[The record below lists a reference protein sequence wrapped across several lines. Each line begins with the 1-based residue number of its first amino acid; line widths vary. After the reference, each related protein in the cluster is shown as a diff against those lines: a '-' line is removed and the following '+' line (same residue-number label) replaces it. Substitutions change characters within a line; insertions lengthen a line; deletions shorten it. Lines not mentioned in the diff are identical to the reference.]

1 MWKTPLAIIALMLVS
16 LTGLASEAE
25 QTKTEAALVNVDMT
39 LDLDGMEKY
48 AQEASESLEVISQS
62 LQAIVNNPNLSEDQQ
77 QALNQTVESI
87 NKLAS
92 STKTSLNKLPQ
103 ALDQSRLA
111 FKKTSQMLLDD
122 IQTKIIIALVAV
134 VAVIVIALTAI
145 YLLILKPMQQTLVKA
160 THNISSMAQSIQIT
174 AEALKYSTEKQQ
186 EIMEYIEHSPTQY
199 TDK

>member
-92 STKTSLNKLPQ
+92 STKTSLNQLPQ
-103 ALDQSRLA
+103 ALNQSRLA

-186 EIMEYIEHSPTQY
+186 EIMEYIEHSPAQY

>member
-25 QTKTEAALVNVDMT
+25 QTKTETALVNVDMT

-92 STKTSLNKLPQ
+92 STKTSLNQLPQ

-122 IQTKIIIALVAV
+122 IQTKIIIALAAV
-134 VAVIVIALTAI
+134 IAVIVIALTAI

-186 EIMEYIEHSPTQY
+186 EIMDYIEHSPTQY

>member
-1 MWKTPLAIIALMLVS
+1 
-16 LTGLASEAE
+16 
-25 QTKTEAALVNVDMT
+25 
-39 LDLDGMEKY
+39 
-48 AQEASESLEVISQS
+48 
-62 LQAIVNNPNLSEDQQ
+62 
-77 QALNQTVESI
+77 
-87 NKLAS
+87 
-92 STKTSLNKLPQ
+92 
-103 ALDQSRLA
+103 
-111 FKKTSQMLLDD
+111 MLLDD

-186 EIMEYIEHSPTQY
+186 EIMEYIEHSPAQY